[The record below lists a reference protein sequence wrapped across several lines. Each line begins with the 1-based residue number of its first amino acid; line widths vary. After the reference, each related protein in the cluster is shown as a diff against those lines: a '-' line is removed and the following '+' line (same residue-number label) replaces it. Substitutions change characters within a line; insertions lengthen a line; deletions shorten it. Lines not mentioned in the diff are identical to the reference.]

1 MNLNSIEDV
10 QSFIGNID
18 LTTLKRDELLELNL
32 ITDELQRR
40 EKQEGCRKDF
50 LTFVRTMW
58 SSFIEGAHHRI
69 MCEQFNKIARGEL
82 RRVIIN
88 MAPRHS
94 KSEMSSYM
102 LPSWLLGIKPDLKII
117 QATHTGELA
126 VRFGRKVRDLVD
138 TREYKEIFP
147 DVSLRADSKAA
158 GRWETTE
165 GGEYFAS
172 GVGGA
177 ITGRGA
183 DILIID
189 DPHSEQDALS
199 ETAMDMA
206 YEWYTSGPRQ
216 RLQPGGTIILVMTR
230 WSKKDLTG
238 QLLKAQ
244 MSDLKADK
252 WELIEFP
259 AIMPS
264 GKPVWEEFW
273 KIEEL
278 EGIRASLPH
287 GKWAAQWMQ
296 EPTGGE
302 GAIIKK
308 EWINIWEKS
317 EPPVAEYIIQS
328 HHTAFLKSERADY
341 SAITTWGVFYKDE
354 GGEPNIILLDSIKDR
369 YDFPELKE
377 IAYENYIHWDPDV
390 VIIEAKASGLP
401 LTQELRKMG
410 IPVQN
415 YSPNRG
421 QDKIVRA
428 NAVAPLFESGMVW
441 VPETR
446 WAEELVEELTE
457 FPNGEH
463 DDLVDSTTQALLR
476 FRQGGFLKHPKDYED
491 EPLGYE
497 AKSFVYY

>member
-1 MNLNSIEDV
+1 MLDNLDFSH
-10 QSFIGNID
+10 
-18 LTTLKRDELLELNL
+18 LP
-32 ITDELQRR
+32 R
-40 EKQEGCRKDF
+40 EKQELAFVLAEELAQRETRKKSREDF
-50 LTFVRTMW
+50 LTFVKTMW
-58 SSFIEGAHHRI
+58 PSFIEGAHHRK
-69 MCEQFNKIARGEL
+69 MSQTFNRIARGEL
-82 RRVIIN
+82 KRVIIN
-88 MAPRHS
+88 MGPRHS

-102 LPSWLLGIKPDLKII
+102 LPSWLLGLKPDLKII

-126 VRFGRKVRDLVD
+126 VRFGRKIRDLVD
-138 TREYKEIFP
+138 SQDYKKVFN

-158 GRWETTE
+158 GRWETSK
-165 GGEYFAS
+165 GGEYFAA

-183 DILIID
+183 DVLIID
-189 DPHSEQDALS
+189 DPHSEQDAMS

-244 MSDLKADK
+244 ALDPKADQ
-252 WELIEFP
+252 WEVIEFP

-264 GKPVWEEFW
+264 GAPCWPEFW

-296 EPTGGE
+296 QPTGGE
-302 GAIIKK
+302 GAIIQR
-308 EWINIWEKS
+308 EWIKIWDKVT
-317 EPPVAEYIIQS
+317 PPTPEYIIQS
-328 HHTAFLKSERADY
+328 YDTAFLKSQTADF
-341 SAITTWGVFYKDE
+341 SAITTWGVFRNESDGNY
-354 GGEPNIILLDSIKDR
+354 NIILLDSIKDR
-369 YDFPELKE
+369 YDFPELKRV
-377 IAYENYIHWDPDV
+377 AYENYIHWEPDS
-390 VIIEAKASGLP
+390 VIIESKASGLP
-401 LTQELRKMG
+401 LTQELRAMG

-421 QDKIVRA
+421 NDKIART
-428 NAVAPLFESGMVW
+428 NAVAPMFESGLVW

-446 WAEELVEELTE
+446 FAEELVEELCE
-457 FPNGEH
+457 FPQGEH

-476 FRQGGFLKHPKDYED
+476 FRQGGFIRQPNDYEED
-491 EPLGYE
+491 ELEY
-497 AKSFVYY
+497 KLQKFVYY